1 MQSKTEVEMTNEAL
15 TLFELNSLVREL
27 VEIHFDES
35 YWVVG
40 ELSDVSTPAY
50 GGHFYGELVQKDEFA
65 DRIVA
70 RARITCWAR
79 TYSMLRLRFQKE
91 SGETLRKG
99 LQVKLLV
106 KVNFHEQ
113 YGYSLNILDIDS
125 TFTMGDLAKRRR
137 EILMQLEQDG
147 ILHDNQ
153 DLPLPRLLRR
163 IAVISSAT
171 AAGYGDFCN
180 QLEQNDYGF
189 HFDVQLFPAV
199 MQGQQ
204 VPESIISA
212 LEAIVSP
219 PTPLRGEGSSAADSL
234 SPRGEAWRGAD
245 LVVIIRGGG
254 ASSDLSDF
262 DSYELAACIAQY
274 PLPVLTGIGHERDE
288 TVLDYVAHTRVK
300 TPTAAA
306 AFIIEHQ
313 AQEAALLDDLYLR
326 ITHSAG
332 ERILR
337 EKQRLERQQAV
348 LPLLFTNFFQGLQ
361 NRLTLLAQRLTST
374 VGQRLE
380 REPSRLQLLQQ
391 KLASSATQRIEREWH
406 RLQLLKQH
414 MESLDPK
421 LLLKR
426 GYTIT
431 TFGGKIVRS
440 IDGLAEG
447 DVLTTQTE
455 HGEIYSTIKKLCKK
469 N

>member
-1 MQSKTEVEMTNEAL
+1 MTNETL

-27 VEIHFDES
+27 IETQFDES

-50 GGHFYGELVQKDEFA
+50 GGHFYGELVQKDELA
-65 DRIVA
+65 DRIIA

-79 TYSMLRLRFQKE
+79 TYGMLRLRFQKE

-99 LQVKLLV
+99 LQVRLLV
-106 KVNFHEQ
+106 KINFHEQ
-113 YGYSLNILDIDS
+113 YGYSLNVLDIDS
-125 TFTMGDLAKRRR
+125 TFTLGDLAKRRR
-137 EILMQLEQDG
+137 EILLQLEKDG

-153 DLPLPRLLRR
+153 ELPLPRLLRR
-163 IAVISSAT
+163 IAVVSSAT

-180 QLEQNDYGF
+180 QLEQNEYGF

-199 MQGQQ
+199 MQGEQ

-212 LEAIVSP
+212 LEAILSSP
-219 PTPLRGEGSSAADSL
+219 EGEVGKGL
-234 SPRGEAWRGAD
+234 PFD

-288 TVLDYVAHTRVK
+288 TVLDFVAHTRVK

-306 AFIIEHQ
+306 AFIIDHQ
-313 AQEAALLDDLYLR
+313 AGEAALLDDLYQR
-326 ITHSAG
+326 ITRSAE

-348 LPLLFTNFFQGLQ
+348 LPLLFANFFQGLW
-361 NRLTLLAQRLTST
+361 NRLVLASQRLT
-374 VGQRLE
+374 GNAIQRLE
-380 REPSRLQLLQQ
+380 REPGRLLLLHQR
-391 KLASSATQRIEREWH
+391 LNSSSSHRIEREQH
-406 RLQLLKQH
+406 RLQLMKQR
-414 MESLDPK
+414 MDSLDPR
-421 LLLKR
+421 LLLER
-426 GYTIT
+426 GYSIT
-431 TFGGKIVRS
+431 TCGAKIVRS
-440 IDGLAEG
+440 IEGLVEG
-447 DVLTTQTE
+447 DVLTTSIE
-455 HGEIYSTIKKLCKK
+455 NGEIYSKVVLCKK

>member
-1 MQSKTEVEMTNEAL
+1 LQSETEVEMTNEVL

-27 VEIHFDES
+27 IEIHFDES

-50 GGHFYGELVQKDEFA
+50 GGHFYGELVQKDELS

-79 TYSMLRLRFQKE
+79 TYSILRLRFQKE

-113 YGYSLNILDIDS
+113 YSYSLNILDIDS
-125 TFTMGDLAKRRR
+125 TFTLGDLARRRR

-212 LEAIVSP
+212 L
-219 PTPLRGEGSSAADSL
+219 GEILTASSGN
-234 SPRGEAWRGAD
+234 PFD

-262 DSYELAACIAQY
+262 DSYQLAACIAQY

-306 AFIIEHQ
+306 AFIVGHQ
-313 AQEAALLDDLYLR
+313 AQEAALLDELYLR
-326 ITHSAG
+326 ITRSAG

-337 EKQRLERQQAV
+337 EKQRLERQQTV
-348 LPLLFTNFFQGLQ
+348 IPLRFANFFQGLQ
-361 NRLTLLAQRLTST
+361 NRLALLSQRLTSI
-374 VGQRLE
+374 VGQRIE
-380 REPSRLQLLQQ
+380 REPIRLQLLQQ
-391 KLASSATQRIEREWH
+391 RLASSATQRIDREEH
-406 RLQLLKQH
+406 RLQLMKQLLA
-414 MESLDPK
+414 SLDPT

-431 TFGGKIVRS
+431 TSGGKIVRS
-440 IDGLAEG
+440 IDGLTEG

-455 HGEIYSTIKKLCKK
+455 HGEIYSTINKICKK

>member
-1 MQSKTEVEMTNEAL
+1 MDEVL
-15 TLFELNSLVREL
+15 TLFELNSLVHE
-27 VEIHFDES
+27 VIESNFDEE
-35 YWVVG
+35 YWVTG
-40 ELSDVSTPAY
+40 ELSDAGTPAF
-50 GGHFYGELVQKDEFA
+50 GGHFYGELVQKDEES

-79 TYSMLRLRFQKE
+79 TYNMLRLRFQKE
-91 SGETLRKG
+91 AGETLRKG

-106 KVNFHEQ
+106 EINFHEQ
-113 YGYSLNILDIDS
+113 YGYSLNVLDIDS
-125 TFTMGDLAKRRR
+125 TYTLGDLAKRRR
-137 EILMQLEQDG
+137 EILQQLEKDG

-153 DLPLPRLLRR
+153 SLPLPRLLRR
-163 IAVISSAT
+163 IAVISSPT
-171 AAGYGDFCN
+171 AAGYGDFCH

-199 MQGQQ
+199 MQGEQ

-212 LEAIVSP
+212 LETIFSEQP
-219 PTPLRGEGSSAADSL
+219 F
-234 SPRGEAWRGAD
+234 D

-288 TVLDYVAHTRVK
+288 TVLDFVAHTKVK

-313 AQEAALLDDLYLR
+313 AEEAALLDDLYLR
-326 ITHSAG
+326 ITHSAE

-337 EKQRLERQQAV
+337 EKQRMEHQKAV
-348 LPLLFTNFFQGLQ
+348 LPLLFTNFIQGKQ
-361 NRLTLLAQRLTST
+361 N
-374 VGQRLE
+374 G
-380 REPSRLQLLQQ
+380 LQLLR
-391 KLASSATQRIEREWH
+391 QRLSTAIPQLIEREHH
-406 RLQLLKQH
+406 RQQFLEKRLE
-414 MESLDPK
+414 MLDPR

-426 GYTIT
+426 GYSIT
-431 TFGGKIVRS
+431 TCGGKIVRS
-440 IDGLAEG
+440 IEGLAEG
-447 DVLTTQTE
+447 EVLTTQIE
-455 HGEIYSTIKKLCKK
+455 NGEIYSKVVLCKK

>member
-1 MQSKTEVEMTNEAL
+1 MTNETL

-27 VEIHFDES
+27 IETQFDES

-50 GGHFYGELVQKDEFA
+50 GGHFYGELVQKDELA
-65 DRIVA
+65 DRIIA

-79 TYSMLRLRFQKE
+79 TYGMLRLRFQKE

-99 LQVKLLV
+99 LQVRLLV
-106 KVNFHEQ
+106 KINFHEQ
-113 YGYSLNILDIDS
+113 YGYSLNVLDIDS
-125 TFTMGDLAKRRR
+125 TFTLGDLAKRRR
-137 EILMQLEQDG
+137 EILLQLEKDG

-153 DLPLPRLLRR
+153 ELPLPRLLRR
-163 IAVISSAT
+163 IAVVSSAT

-180 QLEQNDYGF
+180 QLEQNEYGF

-199 MQGQQ
+199 MQGEQ
-204 VPESIISA
+204 VPESIIISA
-212 LEAIVSP
+212 LEAILSSSP
-219 PTPLRGEGSSAADSL
+219 
-234 SPRGEAWRGAD
+234 GEAGKGLPFD

-288 TVLDYVAHTRVK
+288 TVLDFVAHTRVK

-306 AFIIEHQ
+306 AFIIDHQ
-313 AQEAALLDDLYLR
+313 AGEAALLDDLYQR
-326 ITHSAG
+326 ITRSAE

-348 LPLLFTNFFQGLQ
+348 LPLLFANFFQGLW
-361 NRLTLLAQRLTST
+361 NRLVLASQRLT
-374 VGQRLE
+374 GNAIQRLE
-380 REPSRLQLLQQ
+380 REPGRLLLLHQR
-391 KLASSATQRIEREWH
+391 LNSSSSHRIEREQH
-406 RLQLLKQH
+406 RLQLMKQR
-414 MESLDPK
+414 MDSLDPR

-426 GYTIT
+426 GYSIT
-431 TFGGKIVRS
+431 TCGGKIVRS
-440 IDGLAEG
+440 IEGLVEG
-447 DVLTTQTE
+447 DVLTTSIE
-455 HGEIYSTIKKLCKK
+455 NGEIYSKVVLCKK

>member
-1 MQSKTEVEMTNEAL
+1 MDEVL
-15 TLFELNSLVREL
+15 TLFELNSLVHEVL
-27 VEIHFDES
+27 EENFDEE
-35 YWVVG
+35 YWVTG
-40 ELSDVSTPAY
+40 ELSDVSMPAF
-50 GGHFYGELVQKDEFA
+50 GGHFYGELVQKDEDE

-79 TYSMLRLRFQKE
+79 NYNMLRLRFQKE
-91 SGETLRKG
+91 AGETLRKG

-106 KVNFHEQ
+106 QVNFHEQ
-113 YGYSLNILDIDS
+113 YGYSLNVLDIDS
-125 TFTMGDLAKRRR
+125 TFTLGDLAKRRR
-137 EILMQLEQDG
+137 EILQQLEKDS

-153 DLPLPRLLRR
+153 ELPLPRLLRR
-163 IAVISSAT
+163 IAVISSPT

-180 QLEQNDYGF
+180 QLEQNEYGF

-199 MQGQQ
+199 MQGEH

-212 LEAIVSP
+212 LEAV
-219 PTPLRGEGSSAADSL
+219 L
-234 SPRGEAWRGAD
+234 SEEPYD

-262 DSYELAACIAQY
+262 DSYELAACIALY

-288 TVLDYVAHTRVK
+288 TVLDYVAHTKVK

-306 AFIIEHQ
+306 AFIIDHQ
-313 AQEAALLDDLYLR
+313 AEEAALLDDLYQR

-337 EKQRLERQQAV
+337 ERQRLEHQRAI
-348 LPLLFTNFFQGLQ
+348 LPLLFTNIIQGKQ
-361 NRLTLLAQRLTST
+361 N
-374 VGQRLE
+374 G
-380 REPSRLQLLQQ
+380 LQLLRQR
-391 KLASSATQRIEREWH
+391 LLMICPQRIERELH
-406 RLQLLKQH
+406 RLQLMKQR
-414 MESLDPK
+414 MDSLDPK

-431 TFGGKIVRS
+431 TCGGKIVRG

-447 DVLTTQTE
+447 EVLTTQTE
-455 HGEIYSTIKKLCKK
+455 TGEIYSKVVLCKK

>member
-1 MQSKTEVEMTNEAL
+1 MTNETL

-50 GGHFYGELVQKDEFA
+50 GGHFYGELVQKDELS
-65 DRIVA
+65 DHIVA

-79 TYSMLRLRFQKE
+79 TYGILRLRFQKE

-99 LQVKLLV
+99 LQVKLMV

-125 TFTMGDLAKRRR
+125 TFTLGDLARRRR
-137 EILMQLEQDG
+137 EILLQLEQDG

-153 DLPLPRLLRR
+153 ELPLPRLLRR
-163 IAVISSAT
+163 IAVVSSAT

-189 HFDVQLFPAV
+189 HFEVQLFPAV
-199 MQGQQ
+199 MQGEQ
-204 VPESIISA
+204 VPESIINA
-212 LEAIVSP
+212 LEEILAVSTEKP
-219 PTPLRGEGSSAADSL
+219 Y
-234 SPRGEAWRGAD
+234 D

-262 DSYELAACIAQY
+262 DSYELATCIAQY
-274 PLPVLTGIGHERDE
+274 PLPVITGIGHDRDE

-313 AQEAALLDDLYLR
+313 AEEAALLDDLYQR
-326 ITHSAG
+326 ITSFAG
-332 ERILR
+332 ERIQR
-337 EKQRLERQQAV
+337 EKQLLDHLKTV
-348 LPLLFTNFFQGLQ
+348 LPLLFMSFYQKQQ
-361 NRLTLLAQRLTST
+361 NRFVLLAQRLTST
-374 VGQRLE
+374 VGIRIE
-380 REPSRLQLLQQ
+380 REPSRLQILYQRLV
-391 KLASSATQRIEREWH
+391 SNSCQRIEKEEYRM
-406 RLQLLKQH
+406 QMMKQRF
-414 MESLDPK
+414 ESLDPK

-431 TFGGKIVRS
+431 TCGGKIVRS
-440 IDGLAEG
+440 IDGLVEG
-447 DVLTTQTE
+447 DVLTTSIE
-455 HGEIYSTIKKLCKK
+455 HGEIYSKVVLCKK